1 LPCKNNNDEIF
12 KSRYRDVRNKL
23 KNVISINELFR
34 PKIKKGVE
42 DYTQNTSWYGMV
54 WYGMVWYGT
63 VWYGMV
69 WYGKTLFKHASLDQ
83 RKLFFMRGVTQ

>member
-54 WYGMVWYGT
+54 WYGMVWYG
-63 VWYGMV
+63 MV
-69 WYGKTLFKHASLDQ
+69 KLYLNTLASINVSC
-83 RKLFFMRGVTQ
+83 FS